1 MEDNKTLID
10 ILFDE
15 ENVDGITLRLDNGDE
30 VDFEQIATIP
40 LPNGDNYAILK
51 PTKPIEGVADDEVM
65 IFKIIEEGEGRLE
78 LETDDD
84 VLDEVYETYCVL
96 LDEYADEDEE

>member
-1 MEDNKTLID
+1 MDDNKTLID

-15 ENVDGITLRLDNGDE
+15 ENVDGITLRLDDGQE

-40 LPNGDNYAILK
+40 LKSGATYAILK
-51 PTKPIEGVADDEVM
+51 PTVELEGVADDEVM
-65 IFKIIEEGEGRLE
+65 IFRIIDENGGRLE

-84 VLDEVYETYCVL
+84 VLDEVYETYCEL
-96 LDEYADEDEE
+96 LDEYAEEE

>member
-1 MEDNKTLID
+1 MDDNKTLID

-15 ENVDGITLRLDNGDE
+15 ENVDGITLRLDDGQE

-40 LPNGDNYAILK
+40 LKSGANYAILK
-51 PTKPIEGVADDEVM
+51 PTVELEGVADDEVM
-65 IFKIIEEGEGRLE
+65 IFRIIDENCGRLE

-84 VLDEVYETYCVL
+84 VLDEVYETYCEL
-96 LDEYADEDEE
+96 LDEYAEEDE

>member
-1 MEDNKTLID
+1 MDENKTLID

-15 ENVDGITLRLDNGDE
+15 ENVDGITLRLDDGQE

-40 LPNGDNYAILK
+40 LKSGAYYAILK
-51 PTKPIEGVADDEVM
+51 PTVELEGVADDEVM
-65 IFKIIEEGEGRLE
+65 IFRIIDENGGRLE

-84 VLDEVYETYCVL
+84 VLDEVYETYCEL
-96 LDEYADEDEE
+96 LDEYAEEDE